1 MQSSFTTHYQCESIQ
16 ILIKKSIL
24 VSGIY
29 IHIPFCKKA
38 CHYCNFHFSTNQNS
52 KSAFIK
58 AVCKELMLRK
68 SEYASEEIQSIYFGG
83 GTPTVLEVSELE
95 VILQTVYEHYKVS
108 DTPEITLEANPDD
121 LDADKIKALSHTKIN
136 RLSIG
141 IQSFH
146 ESDLS
151 AMNRAHNADEAKKC
165 LEIATTY
172 FDNITIDLM
181 FGMPTMSVAQWRQNL
196 QTAFGF
202 GIKHLSCYA
211 LTVEPKTALE
221 HFIKKGSHPPMDDEL
236 AAKHFEVLLEE
247 TATQGL
253 THYETCSFGHPDYF
267 SRHNTSYWLGKT
279 YMGVGPSAHSFDGV
293 QRSWNVS
300 NNSKYIKSMEADV
313 RPFESEVLSVENRFN
328 EYIMTGL
335 RTIWGVSLEKIET
348 DFGAH
353 IKAQLLE
360 NSKKFRTSKTL
371 ILEENHL
378 KITRTGKFLSDG
390 IASDLFLV

>member
-1 MQSSFTTHYQCESIQ
+1 
-16 ILIKKSIL
+16 

-58 AVCKELMLRK
+58 AVCNELVLRK
-68 SEYASEEIQSIYFGG
+68 SEYISEEIQSIYFGG
-83 GTPTVLEVSELE
+83 GTPTVLEVSELDM
-95 VILQTVYEHYKVS
+95 ILQVVYKHYKVS

-121 LDADKIKALSHTKIN
+121 LDLEKIKRLANTKIN

-165 LEIATTY
+165 LEIATAY

-181 FGMPTMSVAQWRQNL
+181 FGMPSMTVEQWRQNL
-196 QTAFGF
+196 QTAFAY

-221 HFIKKGSHPPMDDEL
+221 HFIRKGSHPPMDDEL
-236 AAKHFEVLLEE
+236 SAKHFEVLVEE
-247 TATQGL
+247 TSKQGL
-253 THYETCSFGHPDYF
+253 THYETCSFGHSGFF
-267 SRHNTSYWLGKT
+267 SRHNMSYWLGKT
-279 YMGVGPSAHSFDGV
+279 YMGVGPSAHSFDGAK
-293 QRSWNVS
+293 RSWNVS
-300 NNSKYIKSMEADV
+300 NNSKYIKALEADEL
-313 RPFESEVLSVENRFN
+313 PFESEVLSVENRFN

-335 RTIWGVSLEKIET
+335 RTIWGISLEKIET
-348 DFGAH
+348 DFGTK
-353 IKAQLLE
+353 IKEQLLQD
-360 NSKKFRTSKTL
+360 SKKFITSNTL
-371 ILEENHL
+371 EIEDDHI
-378 KITRTGKFLSDG
+378 KITHAGKFLSDG

>member
-1 MQSSFTTHYQCESIQ
+1 M
-16 ILIKKSIL
+16 
-24 VSGIY
+24 SGIY

-52 KSAFIK
+52 KSAFVK
-58 AVCKELMLRK
+58 AVCRELVLRK
-68 SEYASEEIQSIYFGG
+68 SEYVSKEIQSIYFGG
-83 GTPTVLEVSELE
+83 GTPTVLEVSEL
-95 VILQTVYEHYKVS
+95 VMILQVIYKHYKVS

-121 LDADKIKALSHTKIN
+121 LDLEKIKALSQTKIN

-181 FGMPTMSVAQWRQNL
+181 FGMPTMTVEHWRQNL
-196 QTAFGF
+196 QTAFAY

-221 HFIKKGSHPPMDDEL
+221 HFIRKGSHPPMDDEL
-236 AAKHFEVLLEE
+236 SAKHFEVLVEE
-247 TATQGL
+247 TSKQGL
-253 THYETCSFGHPDYF
+253 THYETCSFGHSGYF
-267 SRHNTSYWLGKT
+267 SRHNISYWLGKT

-293 QRSWNVS
+293 KRSWNVS
-300 NNSKYIKSMEADV
+300 NNSKYIKALEADEL
-313 RPFESEVLSVENRFN
+313 PFESEVLSVENRFN

-335 RTIWGVSLEKIET
+335 RTIWGISLEKIET
-348 DFGAH
+348 DFGTK
-353 IKAQLLE
+353 IKEQLLQD
-360 NSKKFRTSKTL
+360 SKKFITSNTL
-371 ILEENHL
+371 EIEDDHI
-378 KITRTGKFLSDG
+378 KITHAGKFLSDG

>member
-1 MQSSFTTHYQCESIQ
+1 M
-16 ILIKKSIL
+16 
-24 VSGIY
+24 SGIY

-58 AVCKELMLRK
+58 AVCNELVLRK
-68 SEYASEEIQSIYFGG
+68 SEYTSEEIQSIYFGG
-83 GTPTVLEVSELE
+83 GTPTVLEVSELNT
-95 VILQTVYEHYKVS
+95 ILQTVYEHYKVS
-108 DTPEITLEANPDD
+108 DTSEITLEANPDD
-121 LDADKIKALSHTKIN
+121 LDLEKIKRLANTKIN

-146 ESDLS
+146 ESDLTS
-151 AMNRAHNADEAKKC
+151 MNRAHNAMEAKKC

-181 FGMPTMSVAQWRQNL
+181 FGMPTMSIEQWRQNL

-202 GIKHLSCYA
+202 GVKHLSCYA

-221 HFIKKGSHPPMDDEL
+221 HFINKGSHPPMDDEL
-236 AAKHFEVLLEE
+236 SASHFEVLLEE
-247 TATQGL
+247 TSAQGL

-279 YMGVGPSAHSFDGV
+279 YMGVGPSAHSFDGKN
-293 QRSWNVS
+293 RSWNLS
-300 NNSKYIKSMEADV
+300 NNTKYIKSLEANV
-313 RPFESEVLSVENRFN
+313 RPFESEELSLENRFN

-335 RTIWGVSLEKIET
+335 RTIWGISLDKIEA
-348 DFGAH
+348 DFGAD
-353 IKAQLLE
+353 IKSQLLE
-360 NSKKFRTSKTL
+360 NSKKFRSSKTL
-371 ILEENHL
+371 ILEDNHL
-378 KITRTGKFLSDG
+378 KITRIGKFLSDG

>member
-1 MQSSFTTHYQCESIQ
+1 M
-16 ILIKKSIL
+16 
-24 VSGIY
+24 SGIY

-58 AVCKELMLRK
+58 AVCNELVLRK
-68 SEYASEEIQSIYFGG
+68 SEYISEEIQSIYFGG
-83 GTPTVLEVSELE
+83 GTPTVLEVSELDM
-95 VILQTVYEHYKVS
+95 ILQVVYKHYKVS

-121 LDADKIKALSHTKIN
+121 LDLEKIKRLANTKIN

-165 LEIATTY
+165 LEIATAY

-181 FGMPTMSVAQWRQNL
+181 FGMPSMTVEQWRQNL
-196 QTAFGF
+196 QTAFAY

-221 HFIKKGSHPPMDDEL
+221 HFIRKGSHPPMDDEL
-236 AAKHFEVLLEE
+236 SAKHFEVLVEE
-247 TATQGL
+247 TSKQGL
-253 THYETCSFGHPDYF
+253 THYETCSFGHSGFF
-267 SRHNTSYWLGKT
+267 SRHNMSYWLGKT
-279 YMGVGPSAHSFDGV
+279 YMGVGPSAHSFDGAK
-293 QRSWNVS
+293 RSWNVS
-300 NNSKYIKSMEADV
+300 NNSKYIKALEADEL
-313 RPFESEVLSVENRFN
+313 PFESEVLSVENRFN

-335 RTIWGVSLEKIET
+335 RTIWGISLEKIET
-348 DFGAH
+348 DFSTK
-353 IKAQLLE
+353 IKEQLLQD
-360 NSKKFRTSKTL
+360 SKKFITSNTL
-371 ILEENHL
+371 EIEDDHI
-378 KITRTGKFLSDG
+378 KITHAGKFLSDG

>member
-1 MQSSFTTHYQCESIQ
+1 
-16 ILIKKSIL
+16 

-58 AVCKELMLRK
+58 AVCNELLLRK
-68 SEYASEEIQSIYFGG
+68 SEYISEEIQSIYFGG
-83 GTPTVLEVSELE
+83 GTPTVLEVSELDM
-95 VILQTVYEHYKVS
+95 ILQVVYKHYKVS

-121 LDADKIKALSHTKIN
+121 LDLEKIKRLANTKIN

-165 LEIATTY
+165 LEIATAY

-181 FGMPTMSVAQWRQNL
+181 FGMPSMTVEQWRQNL
-196 QTAFGF
+196 QTAFAY

-221 HFIKKGSHPPMDDEL
+221 HFIRKGSHPPMDDEL
-236 AAKHFEVLLEE
+236 SAKHFEVLVEE
-247 TATQGL
+247 TSKQGL
-253 THYETCSFGHPDYF
+253 THYETCSFGHSGFF
-267 SRHNTSYWLGKT
+267 SRHNMSYWLGKT
-279 YMGVGPSAHSFDGV
+279 YMGVGPSAHSFDGAK
-293 QRSWNVS
+293 RSWNVS
-300 NNSKYIKSMEADV
+300 NNSKYIKALEADEL
-313 RPFESEVLSVENRFN
+313 PFESEVLSVENRFN

-335 RTIWGVSLEKIET
+335 RTIWGISLEKIET
-348 DFGAH
+348 DFGTK
-353 IKAQLLE
+353 IKEQLLQD
-360 NSKKFRTSKTL
+360 SKKFITSNTL
-371 ILEENHL
+371 EIEDDHI
-378 KITRTGKFLSDG
+378 KITHAGKFLSDG

>member
-1 MQSSFTTHYQCESIQ
+1 M
-16 ILIKKSIL
+16 
-24 VSGIY
+24 SGIY

-68 SEYASEEIQSIYFGG
+68 SEYTSEEIQSIYFGG

-95 VILQTVYEHYKVS
+95 VILQTVYAHYNVS
-108 DTPEITLEANPDD
+108 DAAEITLEANPDD
-121 LDADKIKALSHTKIN
+121 LDEEKIKALSNTKIN

-165 LEIATTY
+165 LEISTTY

-221 HFIKKGSHPPMDDEL
+221 HFIKKGNHPPMDDEL
-236 AAKHFEVLLEE
+236 AAKHFEVLLQE

-300 NNSKYIKSMEADV
+300 NNSKYIKSLEADL
-313 RPFESEVLSVENRFN
+313 RPYESEVLSVENRFN

-348 DFGAH
+348 DFGVK
-353 IKAQLLE
+353 IKTQLLE
-360 NSKKFRTSKTL
+360 NSKKFRASKTL

>member
-1 MQSSFTTHYQCESIQ
+1 M
-16 ILIKKSIL
+16 
-24 VSGIY
+24 SGIY

-58 AVCKELMLRK
+58 AVCNELVLRK
-68 SEYASEEIQSIYFGG
+68 SEYISEEIQSIYFGG
-83 GTPTVLEVSELE
+83 GTPTVLEVSELDM
-95 VILQTVYEHYKVS
+95 ILQVVYKHYKVS

-121 LDADKIKALSHTKIN
+121 LDLEKIKRLANTKIN

-165 LEIATTY
+165 LEIATAY

-181 FGMPTMSVAQWRQNL
+181 FGMPSMTVEQWRQNL
-196 QTAFGF
+196 QTAFAY

-221 HFIKKGSHPPMDDEL
+221 HFIRKGSHPPMDDEL
-236 AAKHFEVLLEE
+236 SAKHFEVLVEE
-247 TATQGL
+247 TSKQGL
-253 THYETCSFGHPDYF
+253 THYETCSFGHSGFF
-267 SRHNTSYWLGKT
+267 SRHNMSYWLGKT
-279 YMGVGPSAHSFDGV
+279 YMGVGPSAHSFDGAK
-293 QRSWNVS
+293 RSWNVS
-300 NNSKYIKSMEADV
+300 NNSKYIKALEADEL
-313 RPFESEVLSVENRFN
+313 PFESEVLSVENRFN

-335 RTIWGVSLEKIET
+335 RTIWGISLEKIET
-348 DFGAH
+348 DFGTK
-353 IKAQLLE
+353 IKEQLLQD
-360 NSKKFRTSKTL
+360 SKKFITSNTL
-371 ILEENHL
+371 EIEDDHI
-378 KITRTGKFLSDG
+378 KITHAGKFLSDG

>member
-1 MQSSFTTHYQCESIQ
+1 
-16 ILIKKSIL
+16 

-68 SEYASEEIQSIYFGG
+68 SEYAFEEIQSIYFGG
-83 GTPTVLEVSELE
+83 GTPTLLEVSELE

-121 LDADKIKALSHTKIN
+121 LDEEKIKALSNTKIN

-146 ESDLS
+146 ESDLA
-151 AMNRAHNADEAKKC
+151 AMNRAHNAAEAKKC

-221 HFIKKGSHPPMDDEL
+221 HFINKGSHPPMDDEL
-236 AAKHFEVLLEE
+236 AAKHFEVLLQE

-300 NNSKYIKSMEADV
+300 NNSKYIKSLEVGV

-335 RTIWGVSLEKIET
+335 RTIWGVSFEKIET
-348 DFGAH
+348 DFGAK

-360 NSKKFRTSKTL
+360 NSKKFRASKTL
-371 ILEENHL
+371 VLEDNHL

>member
-1 MQSSFTTHYQCESIQ
+1 M
-16 ILIKKSIL
+16 
-24 VSGIY
+24 SGIY

-58 AVCKELMLRK
+58 AVCKELILRK
-68 SEYASEEIQSIYFGG
+68 SEYVSEEIESIYFGG

-95 VILQTVYEHYKVS
+95 VILQTVYEHYKVT

-121 LDADKIKALSHTKIN
+121 LDEEKIKALSNTKIN

-146 ESDLS
+146 ESDLTT
-151 AMNRAHNADEAKKC
+151 MNRAHNATEAKKC

-211 LTVEPKTALE
+211 LTVEPKTALA
-221 HFIKKGSHPPMDDEL
+221 HFINKGSHPPMDDEL

-300 NNSKYIKSMEADV
+300 NNSKYIKSLEVGV

-348 DFGAH
+348 DFGVK

-360 NSKKFRTSKTL
+360 NSKKFRTSETL
-371 ILEENHL
+371 ILEDNHL

>member
-1 MQSSFTTHYQCESIQ
+1 
-16 ILIKKSIL
+16 

-58 AVCKELMLRK
+58 AVCRELVLRK
-68 SEYASEEIQSIYFGG
+68 SEYVSKEIQSIYFGG
-83 GTPTVLEVSELE
+83 GTPTVLEVSEL
-95 VILQTVYEHYKVS
+95 VMILQVIYKHYKVS

-121 LDADKIKALSHTKIN
+121 LDLEKIKALSQTKIN

-181 FGMPTMSVAQWRQNL
+181 FGMPTMTVEHWRQNL
-196 QTAFGF
+196 QTAFAY

-221 HFIKKGSHPPMDDEL
+221 HFIRKGSHPPMDDEL
-236 AAKHFEVLLEE
+236 SAKHFEVLVEE
-247 TATQGL
+247 TSKQGL
-253 THYETCSFGHPDYF
+253 THYETCSFGHSGYF
-267 SRHNTSYWLGKT
+267 SRHNISYWLGKT

-293 QRSWNVS
+293 KRSWNVS
-300 NNSKYIKSMEADV
+300 NNSKYIKALEADEL
-313 RPFESEVLSVENRFN
+313 PFESEVLSVENRFN

-335 RTIWGVSLEKIET
+335 RTIWGISLEKIET
-348 DFGAH
+348 DFGTK
-353 IKAQLLE
+353 IKEQLLQD
-360 NSKKFRTSKTL
+360 SKKFITSNTL
-371 ILEENHL
+371 EIEDDHI
-378 KITRTGKFLSDG
+378 KITHAGKFLSDG

>member
-1 MQSSFTTHYQCESIQ
+1 M
-16 ILIKKSIL
+16 
-24 VSGIY
+24 SGIY

-58 AVCKELMLRK
+58 AVGKELVLRK
-68 SEYASEEIQSIYFGG
+68 AEYETLEIQSIYFGG
-83 GTPTVLEVSELE
+83 GTPTVLEVSELNT
-95 VILQTVYEHYKVS
+95 ILQLVYQHYNVS

-121 LDADKIKALSHTKIN
+121 LDLEKIQALSDTKIN

-146 ESDLS
+146 ESDLL

-181 FGMPTMSVAQWRQNL
+181 YGIPTMTVELWRQNL
-196 QTAFGF
+196 QTAFSF

-221 HFIKKGSHPPMDDEL
+221 HFINKGSHPPMDDEL
-236 AAKHFEVLLEE
+236 SAQHFEALLDE
-247 TATQGL
+247 TTSQGL
-253 THYETCSFGHPDYF
+253 IHYETCSFGYSDYF
-267 SRHNTSYWLGKT
+267 SRHNTNYWLGKP
-279 YMGVGPSAHSFDGV
+279 YMGVGPSAHSFDGAK
-293 QRSWNVS
+293 RSWNVS
-300 NNSKYIKSMEADV
+300 NNTKYIKSLEINE
-313 RPFESEVLSVENRFN
+313 RPYESELLSVENRFN

-335 RTIWGVSLEKIET
+335 RTIWGISLHKIET
-348 DFGAH
+348 DFGVQ
-353 IKAQLLE
+353 IKEQLLQ
-360 NSKKFRTSKTL
+360 NSKKFRASKTL
-371 ILEENHL
+371 VLEGNYL
-378 KITRTGKFLSDG
+378 KITKAGKFLSDG

>member
-1 MQSSFTTHYQCESIQ
+1 M
-16 ILIKKSIL
+16 
-24 VSGIY
+24 SGIY

-58 AVCKELMLRK
+58 AVCNELVLRK
-68 SEYASEEIQSIYFGG
+68 SEYISEEIQSIYFGG
-83 GTPTVLEVSELE
+83 GTPTVLEVSELDM
-95 VILQTVYEHYKVS
+95 ILQVVYKHYKVS

-121 LDADKIKALSHTKIN
+121 LDLEKIKRLANTKIN

-146 ESDLS
+146 ESDLT

-165 LEIATTY
+165 LEIATAY

-181 FGMPTMSVAQWRQNL
+181 FGMPSMTVEQWRQNL
-196 QTAFGF
+196 QTAFAY

-221 HFIKKGSHPPMDDEL
+221 HFIRKGSHPPMDDEL
-236 AAKHFEVLLEE
+236 SAKHFEVLVEE
-247 TATQGL
+247 TSKQGL
-253 THYETCSFGHPDYF
+253 THYETCSFGHSGFF
-267 SRHNTSYWLGKT
+267 SRHNMSYWLGKT
-279 YMGVGPSAHSFDGV
+279 YMGVGPSAHSFDGAK
-293 QRSWNVS
+293 RSWNVS
-300 NNSKYIKSMEADV
+300 NNSKYIKALEADEL
-313 RPFESEVLSVENRFN
+313 PFESEVLSVENRFN

-335 RTIWGVSLEKIET
+335 RTIWGISLEKIET
-348 DFGAH
+348 DFGTK
-353 IKAQLLE
+353 IKEQLLQD
-360 NSKKFRTSKTL
+360 SKKFITSNTL
-371 ILEENHL
+371 EIEDDHI
-378 KITRTGKFLSDG
+378 KITHAGKFLSDG

>member
-1 MQSSFTTHYQCESIQ
+1 M
-16 ILIKKSIL
+16 
-24 VSGIY
+24 SGIY

-58 AVCKELMLRK
+58 AVCKELILRK
-68 SEYASEEIQSIYFGG
+68 TEYVSEVIQSIYFGG

-95 VILQTVYEHYKVS
+95 KIIQTVYEHYKVS

-121 LDADKIKALSHTKIN
+121 LDIETIKALSNTKIN

-146 ESDLS
+146 ESDLA
-151 AMNRAHNADEAKKC
+151 AMNRAHNASEAKKC
-165 LEIATTY
+165 LEMATTY

-181 FGMPTMSVAQWRQNL
+181 FGMPSMSVERWRQNL

-202 GIKHLSCYA
+202 GVKHLSCYA

-221 HFIKKGSHPPMDDEL
+221 HFINKGSHPPMDDNL
-236 AAKHFEVLLEE
+236 SAKHFEVLLEE

-253 THYETCSFGHPDYF
+253 THYETCSFGYPEYF
-267 SRHNTSYWLGKT
+267 SRHNTSYWLGKS

-293 QRSWNVS
+293 QRSWNIS
-300 NNSKYIKSMEADV
+300 NNSKYIKSLEADV

-335 RTIWGVSLEKIET
+335 RTMWGISLEKIET
-348 DFGAH
+348 DFGLK
-353 IKAQLLE
+353 IKTHLLE
-360 NSKKFRTSKTL
+360 SSKKFRISKTL
-371 ILEENHL
+371 VLEENYL
-378 KITRTGKFLSDG
+378 KITRTGKFISDG

>member
-1 MQSSFTTHYQCESIQ
+1 
-16 ILIKKSIL
+16 

-58 AVCKELMLRK
+58 AVCRELILRK
-68 SEYASEEIQSIYFGG
+68 SEYASDEIQSIYFGG
-83 GTPTVLEVSELE
+83 GTPTVLDVTELNT
-95 VILQTVYEHYKVS
+95 ILKTVYKNYKVS
-108 DTPEITLEANPDD
+108 ETAEITLEANPDD
-121 LDADKIKALSHTKIN
+121 LDLEKIKQLSNTKIN

-146 ESDLS
+146 ESELS
-151 AMNRAHNADEAKKC
+151 AMNRAHNAEDARKC
-165 LEIATTY
+165 LELATTY

-181 FGMPTMSVAQWRQNL
+181 FGMPTMSIELWRQNL
-196 QTAFGF
+196 RIAFEF
-202 GIKHLSCYA
+202 GIKHLSCYS

-236 AAKHFEVLLEE
+236 AAQHFEVLLEE
-247 TATQGL
+247 TSAHGL

-267 SRHNTSYWLGKT
+267 SKHNTSYWLGKT
-279 YMGVGPSAHSFDGV
+279 YMGVGPSAHSFDGTK
-293 QRSWNVS
+293 RSWNVS
-300 NNSKYIKSMEADV
+300 NNSKYIKALEVDKL
-313 RPFESEVLSVENRFN
+313 PFESEVLSVENRFN

-335 RTIWGVSLEKIET
+335 RTIWGISLGKIEA
-348 DFGAH
+348 DYGVK
-353 IKAQLLE
+353 IKDHLLQ
-360 NSKKFRTSKTL
+360 NSKKFISSNTL
-371 ILEENHL
+371 VIEDNHL
-378 KITRTGKFLSDG
+378 KITTSGKFLSDG

>member
-1 MQSSFTTHYQCESIQ
+1 
-16 ILIKKSIL
+16 

-83 GTPTVLEVSELE
+83 GTPTVLEVSELDA
-95 VILQTVYEHYKVS
+95 ILQTVYEHYNVS

-121 LDADKIKALSHTKIN
+121 LGTEKIKALSQTKIN

-146 ESDLS
+146 ESDLT

-181 FGMPTMSVAQWRQNL
+181 FGMPTMSVALWRQNL

-221 HFIKKGSHPPMDDEL
+221 HFINKGSHPPMDDEL
-236 AAKHFEVLLEE
+236 AAKHFEVLLQE

-253 THYETCSFGHPDYF
+253 THYETCSFGHLDYF

-300 NNSKYIKSMEADV
+300 NNSKYIKSLEADL
-313 RPFESEVLSVENRFN
+313 RPYESEVLSVENRFN

-348 DFGAH
+348 DFGVK
-353 IKAQLLE
+353 IKTQLLE
-360 NSKKFRTSKTL
+360 NSKKFRASKTL

>member
-1 MQSSFTTHYQCESIQ
+1 
-16 ILIKKSIL
+16 

-58 AVCKELMLRK
+58 AVCKELILRK

-83 GTPTVLEVSELE
+83 GTPTVLEVSELDA
-95 VILQTVYEHYKVS
+95 ILQTVYKHYKVS

-121 LDADKIKALSHTKIN
+121 LDAEKIKALSQTKIN

-146 ESDLS
+146 ESDLT
-151 AMNRAHNADEAKKC
+151 AMNRAHNADEAKEC

-236 AAKHFEVLLEE
+236 AAKHFEVLLQE

-253 THYETCSFGHPDYF
+253 THYETCSFGHLDYF

-300 NNSKYIKSMEADV
+300 NNSKYIKSLEVGV

-348 DFGAH
+348 DFGVE

-360 NSKKFRTSKTL
+360 NSKRFRASKTL
-371 ILEENHL
+371 ILEDNHL